1 MTQESKIIW
10 RKTFLALYMER
21 YWYWR
26 YAAKAVSV
34 LPGPGKM
41 LVGFWKYFEEVKEV
55 SDSKPNYVPTQK
67 CFWLR
72 LLQDIS
78 REDLPWNLSQYCL
91 DREKYYLE
99 KEKCLMICLVLSW
112 IHCNMLIWDNMKLSY
127 VSLHQQVGHGTCT
140 LETEVL
146 SFQI

>member
-1 MTQESKIIW
+1 MGKKINDSGI
-10 RKTFLALYMER
+10 KNNLKKNIFGFVYER
-21 YWYWR
+21 YLYWR

-41 LVGFWKYFEEVKEV
+41 WVGFWKYFEEVKEV

-99 KEKCLMICLVLSW
+99 KEKIDDLFSSVL
-112 IHCNMLIWDNMKLSY
+112 N
-127 VSLHQQVGHGTCT
+127 T
-140 LETEVL
+140 L
-146 SFQI
+146 